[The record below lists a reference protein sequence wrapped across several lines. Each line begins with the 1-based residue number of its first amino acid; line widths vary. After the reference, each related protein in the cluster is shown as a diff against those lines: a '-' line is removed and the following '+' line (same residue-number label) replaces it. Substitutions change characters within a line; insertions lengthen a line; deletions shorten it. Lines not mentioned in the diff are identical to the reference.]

1 MVTDRIPAR
10 QLNNSMTGVLL
21 SYVRRVAGRPPSRP
35 CCAPRRTTPRWPS
48 SRIPG
53 TGAATR
59 TRRRFAAAAQVL
71 EDPGIGRRAGA
82 ELFADY
88 AGTEVIEL
96 LRSLGSPGA
105 ALEVIA
111 ETATKQSTVV
121 TMRCVDATHTTA
133 LVSAITHAPIRRD
146 RLFCDY
152 TAGALSA
159 MTTIFGMAEADVTE
173 VECQRR
179 GDRRCLYRMT
189 WDPDTATDPVARSNS
204 SSPRWPLTGR
214 FEALEQLASELASLG
229 DIDEALRTITRRA
242 GVAVWAPRFVLAVRL
257 PGERQPRIHAVGFD
271 DADAERCG
279 NEVLAEV
286 PDDAGGTRL
295 IVDVSSATHRF
306 GRLAAFY
313 PEGHRFL
320 PEERRLLQ
328 AYAGH
333 AAASLATATALGE
346 ARGRAATIGAL
357 FDLATTLSEV
367 GSVGEVAER
376 LAGALPPVVAC
387 DDACVFVWD
396 PDDAVLRCLGRSSS
410 MPGDDRGGLEGLPN
424 LHLDGVLLRR
434 LTSRPRPVVFG
445 LGGSDDDLSA
455 IGPLSGID
463 AGVVMPVVA
472 RGSLLAV
479 VVAGQRSWSWG
490 EASVDRL
497 GERLH
502 GVAGI
507 AATALDNARLLDQVR
522 HQAGH
527 DPLTGLPNARLL
539 EELTRAA
546 LAAGGRQGNAVGAL
560 FVDLDLF
567 KEVNDALGHAA
578 GDTVLVEVGARLRG
592 AVRNGDT
599 VARLGGD
606 EFGILLPYV
615 SDVADA
621 VGVAV
626 RVLEALDRPTVI
638 MGTPRRVSASI
649 GIALS
654 KGGADTFET
663 LIRRAD
669 AAMYGAKAAGRSQYR
684 IAT

>member
-1 MVTDRIPAR
+1 MSIPRPVVTDRIPAR

-21 SYVRRVAGRPPSRP
+21 SYVRRVRGEGAVE
-35 CCAPRRTTPRWPS
+35 AVLRTASDHTPLAELEDPGNWS
-48 SRIPG
+48 SYEE
-53 TGAATR
+53 

-82 ELFADY
+82 ELFAHY
-88 AGTEVIEL
+88 AGAEVIEL

-121 TMRCVDATHTTA
+121 TMRCVDVTDTAA

-152 TAGALSA
+152 TTGALSA

-189 WDPDTATDPVARSNS
+189 WDPDTATDPVARVQFLESQVAA
-204 SSPRWPLTGR
+204 LTGR
-214 FEALEQLASELASLG
+214 FEALEQLASELASLS

-242 GVAVWAPRFVLAVRL
+242 GVAVWAPRFLLAVQL
-257 PGERQPRIHAVGFD
+257 PGERQPRIHAVGFEG
-271 DADAERCG
+271 AEAERWG
-279 NEVLAEV
+279 AEVLAVV

-295 IVDVSSATHRF
+295 IVEVASATNRF

-387 DDACVFVWD
+387 DEACVFVWD
-396 PDDAVLRCLGRSSS
+396 PDDAVLRCLGRSST
-410 MPGDDRGGLEGLPN
+410 MPGDD
-424 LHLDGVLLRR
+424 
-434 LTSRPRPVVFG
+434 
-445 LGGSDDDLSA
+445 
-455 IGPLSGID
+455 
-463 AGVVMPVVA
+463 
-472 RGSLLAV
+472 
-479 VVAGQRSWSWG
+479 
-490 EASVDRL
+490 
-497 GERLH
+497 
-502 GVAGI
+502 
-507 AATALDNARLLDQVR
+507 
-522 HQAGH
+522 
-527 DPLTGLPNARLL
+527 
-539 EELTRAA
+539 
-546 LAAGGRQGNAVGAL
+546 
-560 FVDLDLF
+560 
-567 KEVNDALGHAA
+567 
-578 GDTVLVEVGARLRG
+578 
-592 AVRNGDT
+592 
-599 VARLGGD
+599 
-606 EFGILLPYV
+606 
-615 SDVADA
+615 
-621 VGVAV
+621 
-626 RVLEALDRPTVI
+626 
-638 MGTPRRVSASI
+638 
-649 GIALS
+649 
-654 KGGADTFET
+654 
-663 LIRRAD
+663 
-669 AAMYGAKAAGRSQYR
+669 
-684 IAT
+684 